1 MSSANDQ
8 YKDRLF
14 SFIYGHENNK
24 AWTLSLYNAVNG
36 SSYTDPDAIEI
47 TTIKQVLYLGMHN
60 DVSFL
65 ISDEMPLYEEQ
76 STYNPNMPLRMMQY
90 TGNLYEKYI
99 RENKLN
105 KYGSTLLQ
113 LPVPKLVTFYIG
125 RKEIPD
131 EVVLRLS
138 DSFPEGSDP
147 DIEAKV
153 RVLSINPG
161 RNPKLLEACQSLRE
175 YSWLM
180 DRIRINRDT
189 MELEDAVDQAIRDVP
204 EDFILKP
211 FLITHQAEVKGML
224 LTEYDEVEQMELF
237 KEDGRKEGRIE
248 GRIEGRAEGTI
259 QTLVDL
265 VKKGLLSIKDAA
277 AQAKMTEDA
286 FTTKMNVL

>member
-14 SFIYGHENNK
+14 SFIYGHEQNK
-24 AWTLSLYNAVNG
+24 KWTLSLYNAVNG
-36 SSYTDPDAIEI
+36 SDYTDPDMIEI

-65 ISDEMPLYEEQ
+65 ISDEMQLYEEQ

-90 TGNLYEKYI
+90 AGNLYEKYV
-99 RENKLN
+99 REHKLN
-105 KYGSTLLQ
+105 KYGSTLLE

-131 EVVLRLS
+131 EVILKLS

-147 DIEAKV
+147 DIEVEV
-153 RVLSINPG
+153 RVLNINPG
-161 RNPKLLEACQSLRE
+161 RNQELMEACQSLRE

-180 DRIRINRDT
+180 DRIRVNRAA
-189 MELEDAVDQAIRDVP
+189 MEFGDAVDRAINEVP
-204 EDFILKP
+204 ESYILRP
-211 FLITHQAEVKGML
+211 FLIAHQAEVKGML
-224 LTEYDEVEQMELF
+224 LTEYDEMEQMELF
-237 KEDGRKEGRIE
+237 REEGRKEGRKE
-248 GRIEGRAEGTI
+248 GQKEGTI
-259 QTLVDL
+259 QTLAEL
-265 VKKGLLSIKDAA
+265 VKKGLLSINDAA

-286 FTTKMNVL
+286 FIAKMKAV

>member
-1 MSSANDQ
+1 M
-8 YKDRLF
+8 
-14 SFIYGHENNK
+14 
-24 AWTLSLYNAVNG
+24 
-36 SSYTDPDAIEI
+36 
-47 TTIKQVLYLGMHN
+47 
-60 DVSFL
+60 
-65 ISDEMPLYEEQ
+65 
-76 STYNPNMPLRMMQY
+76 
-90 TGNLYEKYI
+90 YEKYV

-153 RVLSINPG
+153 RVLNINPG
-161 RNPKLLEACQSLRE
+161 RNRKLMEACQSLRE

-189 MELEDAVDQAIRDVP
+189 MELEDAVDQAISDVP
-204 EDFILKP
+204 EDYIMKP
-211 FLITHQAEVKGML
+211 FLIAHQAEVKGML

-237 KEDGRKEGRIE
+237 KEDGRKEGRAE
-248 GRIEGRAEGTI
+248 GRKEMSEEKDLSGIRNLME
-259 QTLVDL
+259 TLKL
-265 VKKGLLSIKDAA
+265 TAKQAMDALKIPDDK
-277 AQAKMTEDA
+277 QAKYTSMI
-286 FTTKMNVL
+286 